1 MIDFIYLFRSSIIQ
15 DGLKGKCY
23 AGVLSAGVTIWMQLQ
38 GGCNYRVAAGRIV
51 TRRRPGS
58 RNRTEMAGM
67 TAE

>member
-23 AGVLSAGVTIWMQLQ
+23 AEVLSAGVTIWMQLQ
-38 GGCNYRVAAGRIV
+38 GGCNYRAAAGCIV
-51 TRRRPGS
+51 TRQRPGS